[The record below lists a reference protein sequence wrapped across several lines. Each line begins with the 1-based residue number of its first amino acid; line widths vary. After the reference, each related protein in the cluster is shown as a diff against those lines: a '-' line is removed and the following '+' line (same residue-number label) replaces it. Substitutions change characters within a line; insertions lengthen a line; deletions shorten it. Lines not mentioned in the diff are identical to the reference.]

1 MFDSRCAVALSE
13 REQRLLD
20 ELERGLYADD
30 QKPKAQREFRN
41 PAAKVV
47 GGALLAAIGISILVF
62 AVMIQLIVFGLIGF
76 LLMLGGILV
85 ASARPASSGSNRNG
99 SRAAQ
104 AGRAKSS
111 WTSDFFENRWDNRD

>member
-1 MFDSRCAVALSE
+1 VALSE

-30 QKPKAQREFRN
+30 FKPKRSREIRN

-47 GGALLAAIGISILVF
+47 GGILLAAVGISVLVF
-62 AVMIQLIVFGLIGF
+62 AVMIQLVIFGVIGF
-76 LLMLGGILV
+76 LVMLAGILV
-85 ASARPASSGSNRNG
+85 ASASQAAPKTGKTSQRT
-99 SRAAQ
+99 AQ

-111 WTSDFFENRWDNRD
+111 WTSDFFENRWDRRD

>member
-1 MFDSRCAVALSE
+1 MALSE

-20 ELERGLYADD
+20 ELERGLYADAD
-30 QKPKAQREFRN
+30 QPKLAREFRN

-47 GGALLAAIGISILVF
+47 GGILLAAIGISILVF

-76 LLMLGGILV
+76 LLMLLGILV
-85 ASARPASSGSNRNG
+85 ASASPAVKGSS
-99 SRAAQ
+99 SRSATRTAQ

-111 WTSDFFENRWDNRD
+111 WTSDFFENRWDKRD